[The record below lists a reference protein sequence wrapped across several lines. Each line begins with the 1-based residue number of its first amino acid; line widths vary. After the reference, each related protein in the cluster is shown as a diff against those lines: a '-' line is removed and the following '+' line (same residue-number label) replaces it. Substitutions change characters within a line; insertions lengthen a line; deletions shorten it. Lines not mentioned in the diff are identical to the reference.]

1 MQIVILFKKKGLL
14 RHLSAVETSNTILR
28 TLNRAGLDTEFSE
41 GFHPLP
47 KVSFLDS
54 TPTGMIDLALY
65 VSVKIKSLP
74 NGGIAEVKDK
84 IKQNLPYGLEVHR
97 IFQSEVNL
105 NKMVNGYEYIAF
117 FKKEP
122 DFSKSF
128 TKHSGKTFIPR
139 ELMKSLEVS
148 LKKNMFV
155 VKYTVDRSSIFN
167 PYLLEETYLAIRTKA
182 LVNDEDVSNILEGQ

>member
-1 MQIVILFKKKGLL
+1 MQIIILFKKKGLL

-28 TLNRAGLDTEFSE
+28 TLNRAGLNMEFSE

-54 TPTGMIDLALY
+54 TPTGMVDLALY
-65 VSVKIKSLP
+65 VCVKLRVLP
-74 NGGIAEVKDK
+74 DGGIAEVRDK
-84 IKQNLPYGLEVHR
+84 IKQNLPYGLEIHR

-117 FKKEP
+117 FKDEP
-122 DFSKSF
+122 DFSKAF
-128 TKHSGKTFIPR
+128 TKHSGKIFIPR
-139 ELMKSLEVS
+139 ELMNSLEVS

-155 VKYTVDRSSIFN
+155 VKYTVDRSNIFN

-182 LVNDEDVSNILEGQ
+182 LINDEDVSNILEGQ